1 MSRNSYDY
9 EETPEATAFRRLYN
23 KLQWQNET
31 RRTKVFLLTSPG
43 VGEGKSTISAYL
55 ATASAKY
62 RGTPTVL
69 IDCDMRRPMVHKLFD
84 LPNQHG
90 VADILAHNLDIK
102 SVLKPSAVPNLAI
115 ITAGIPNQSPADLLS
130 SIRVKELFNQI
141 RFYFKIVIVDA
152 PPVIPVSDAL
162 LLSNEADGILFVL
175 KAGKTQK
182 RIAQRALE
190 LLDDNRSKLLGAIIN
205 NLKGALP
212 YYYDYSYYKYDYTP
226 NGR

>member
-1 MSRNSYDY
+1 MSRQSYYY

-31 RRTKVFLLTSPG
+31 QRTKIFLLTSAG
-43 VGEGKSTISAYL
+43 VGEGKSTISTYL
-55 ATASAKY
+55 AAASARY
-62 RGTPTVL
+62 RSTPTVL
-69 IDCDMRRPMVHKLFD
+69 VDCDLRRPMIHKHFALS
-84 LPNQHG
+84 NEHG
-90 VADILAHNLDIK
+90 VADLLARELDVK
-102 SVLKPSAVPNLAI
+102 AVLKPSAIPNLRI
-115 ITAGIPNQSPADLLS
+115 ITAGIANDSPADLLS
-130 SIRVKELFNQI
+130 SIRLKEMFDQI

-182 RIAQRALE
+182 RMAQRAME

-205 NLKGALP
+205 NVKGALP
-212 YYYDYSYYKYDYTP
+212 YYYDYRYYKYDYY
-226 NGR
+226 GDGQ